1 MSEQRLRIGGVPEH
15 FNLPWRLAIESGA
28 FAAIG
33 AEVTWTDFPGGTGAL
48 VEALANDELD
58 LATVLTEGITTA
70 ICNGNP
76 SLVHSVWV
84 NSPLAWGVHVP
95 AASDLNSLADLAGH
109 RFAISRYG
117 SGSELMAYVLA
128 DKQGW
133 TLAPEQFVVVGGL
146 AGAIKALP
154 AGDAEIFL
162 WERFMTQPHVDD
174 GTFRRV
180 DDTPTPWPS
189 FVTAVTTHA
198 IAAHRSLIDRVTAV
212 AAATAAD
219 LAASPTAAARIA
231 ERYGLEVGEAETWL
245 GTVSWASASR
255 PDAAILNDVVE
266 TMVRLGRIEKER
278 PGDDLLIEQIVDPS
292 SRRL

>member
-1 MSEQRLRIGGVPEH
+1 MSKQLLRIGGVPEH

-33 AEVTWTDFPGGTGAL
+33 ADVTWTDFPGGTGAL
-48 VEALANDELD
+48 TEALANDELD

-70 ICNGNP
+70 ICKGNP
-76 SLVHSVWV
+76 SRIHSVWV
-84 NSPLAWGVHVP
+84 ESPLAWGVHVP
-95 AASDLNSLADLAGH
+95 AKSDLNSIAELAGQ

-128 DKQGW
+128 DEQGW
-133 TLAPEQFVVVGGL
+133 TLSPEHFVVVGGL
-146 AGAIKALP
+146 AGAIEALP

-180 DDTPTPWPS
+180 ADTPTPWPS
-189 FVTAVTTHA
+189 FVTAVTGNA
-198 IAAHRSLIDRVTAV
+198 LAAHDPLIDQVTAV

-219 LAASPTAAARIA
+219 LAASPTAAALIA
-231 ERYGLEVGEAETWL
+231 ERYGLDPIEAETWL
-245 GTVSWASASR
+245 GTVTWATAAR
-255 PDAAILNDVVE
+255 PDAGMIDAVVD
-266 TMVRLGRIEKER
+266 TMVRLGRIENDR
-278 PGDDLLIEQIVDPS
+278 PGDDLLVEQIVNPG
-292 SRRL
+292 